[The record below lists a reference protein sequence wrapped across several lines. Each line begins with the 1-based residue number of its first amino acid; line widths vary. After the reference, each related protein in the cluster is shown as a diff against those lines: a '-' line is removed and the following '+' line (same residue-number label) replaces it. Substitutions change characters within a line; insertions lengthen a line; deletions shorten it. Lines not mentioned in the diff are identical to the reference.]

1 MLCRI
6 QRMPRS
12 LHIKGVYLA
21 CVVLLTFLSSLC
33 DVRYDLRMKAMFGS
47 SLPLVVC
54 GCNLRYLCF
63 CFVFLRLVAYVAN
76 FFGLFICDCPFGI
89 L

>member
-21 CVVLLTFLSSLC
+21 CVIPLTVISSLC
-33 DVRYDLRMKAMFGS
+33 DVRYDFRMKAMFGS

-54 GCNLRYLCF
+54 GGAG
-63 CFVFLRLVAYVAN
+63 V
-76 FFGLFICDCPFGI
+76 
-89 L
+89 

>member
-1 MLCRI
+1 
-6 QRMPRS
+6 MPRS

-21 CVVLLTFLSSLC
+21 CVGPFTFLSSLC
-33 DVRYDLRMKAMFGS
+33 DVRYDFRMKAMFGL
-47 SLPLVVC
+47 SLFLVVC
-54 GCNLRYLCF
+54 GGLVCNLRYLCF

-76 FFGLFICDCPFGI
+76 FFGVFICDCPFGI